1 MQPTDKA
8 AYAAALADLE
18 AELTRIEGKQDAKL
32 RKIATLCNA
41 ALALR
46 DQLQHTG
53 DVVWL
58 NHQLHRIA
66 SAHRLPDEC
75 VLEDD
80 QTFAGQTLD
89 TTDNSAS
96 SKT

>member
-8 AYAAALADLE
+8 AYAAALSDLE
-18 AELTRIEGKQDAKL
+18 TELKRIDGKQDAKL

-46 DQLQHTG
+46 DQLEQSG

-58 NHQLHRIA
+58 NQQLHRIA
-66 SAHRLPDEC
+66 SVHGLPDEC

-96 SKT
+96 SNT

>member
-8 AYAAALADLE
+8 AYAAALSDLE
-18 AELTRIEGKQDAKL
+18 TELKRIEGKQDAKL

-46 DQLQHTG
+46 DQLEQSG

-58 NHQLHRIA
+58 NQQLHRIA
-66 SAHRLPDEC
+66 SAHGLPDEC

-96 SKT
+96 SNT

>member
-1 MQPTDKA
+1 MIEHDKA
-8 AYAAALADLE
+8 ALSAALADLE
-18 AELTRIEGKQDAKL
+18 AELTRIEAMQDAKL
-32 RKIATLCNA
+32 RKIAALCNA
-41 ALALR
+41 ALAMR
-46 DQLQHTG
+46 DLMKSG

-66 SAHRLPDEC
+66 SAHGLPDEC

-89 TTDNSAS
+89 ASPDTPRSAR
-96 SKT
+96 

>member
-1 MQPTDKA
+1 MHPNDKA

-18 AELTRIEGKQDAKL
+18 AELTRIEGRQDAKL
-32 RKIATLCNA
+32 RKIAALCNA

-46 DQLQHTG
+46 DHLAQG

-66 SAHRLPDEC
+66 SAHGLPDEC

-89 TTDNSAS
+89 TGERGVS
-96 SKT
+96 SES

>member
-1 MQPTDKA
+1 MHPNDKA

-18 AELTRIEGKQDAKL
+18 AELTRIEGTQDSKL
-32 RKIATLCNA
+32 KKNATLCNA

-46 DQLQHTG
+46 DRLAQG

-58 NHQLHRIA
+58 NQQLHRIA
-66 SAHRLPDEC
+66 SAHGLPDEC

-89 TTDNSAS
+89 TRESGESPNA
-96 SKT
+96 